1 MQERFGK
8 FGGNEVME
16 IKELKEKI
24 ISQINE
30 ADKKDVLEE
39 VLFLLDKS
47 KSGDVIDIIKWKE
60 KIFSEDENLLK
71 RLS

>member
-1 MQERFGK
+1 VQERFGK

-39 VLFLLDKS
+39 ILFLLDKS

>member
-1 MQERFGK
+1 M
-8 FGGNEVME
+8 NVME

-24 ISQINE
+24 ISEIND

-39 VLFLLDKS
+39 VLFLLNKN
-47 KSGDVIDIIKWKE
+47 KSGDIIDILKWKE
-60 KIFSEDENLLK
+60 KIFTEDENLFK

>member
-1 MQERFGK
+1 MNF
-8 FGGNEVME
+8 ME

-24 ISQINE
+24 ISEINE
-30 ADKKDVLEE
+30 AHKKDVLEE
-39 VLFLLDKS
+39 VLFLLNKD
-47 KSGDVIDIIKWKE
+47 KSGDVIDIAKWKE

>member
-1 MQERFGK
+1 
-8 FGGNEVME
+8 ME

>member
-1 MQERFGK
+1 
-8 FGGNEVME
+8 
-16 IKELKEKI
+16 
-24 ISQINE
+24 
-30 ADKKDVLEE
+30 VLEE

>member
-1 MQERFGK
+1 M
-8 FGGNEVME
+8 NVME

-24 ISQINE
+24 ISEINN

-39 VLFLLDKS
+39 VLFLLNKN
-47 KSGDVIDIIKWKE
+47 KSGDIIDILKWKE
-60 KIFSEDENLLK
+60 KIFTEDENLFK